1 MALVKCKECGKEI
14 SSNAVTCPIC
24 GVPEPGKYGPSLVMV
39 HRKSSISGI
48 ALAVKIYIDDE
59 YVGEVGIGNTITF
72 EVIPGRRTMSLR
84 ASLHPS
90 KEYLITFSAEEKY
103 SFEVEPDFW
112 GGFKLKNN

>member
-14 SSNAVTCPIC
+14 SSNAVTCPHC

-90 KEYLITFSAEEKY
+90 KEYVITFSAEEKY